1 MLMALLSEKGFC
13 HQNAKK
19 GSSATETVPNTK
31 SLKKNMGGGVQ
42 KLDLISHKKE
52 IITCFHNSFSISCF
66 SLMHQVR
73 CNIFS

>member
-31 SLKKNMGGGVQ
+31 SLKKIWGGGVGWGGPKARFDFTQ
-42 KLDLISHKKE
+42 KRDYYM
-52 IITCFHNSFSISCF
+52 FS
-66 SLMHQVR
+66 
-73 CNIFS
+73 